1 MASLDELIRQD
12 EEENQQELA
21 FIRTQIPAEMKQYYS
36 DSDILY
42 VLDAIVDYYYTSGIL
57 EGNDEEVDIDMEAV
71 ADYVC
76 NKAKEEGVTNVC
88 EQAKKDGAGTFSPQ
102 DVFFIVQADLDFQE
116 QNL

>member
-1 MASLDELIRQD
+1 MATLDELIRQD

-21 FIRTQIPAEMKQYYS
+21 FIRTQIPAEMKKFYS
-36 DSDILY
+36 DNKILY

-57 EGNDEEVDIDMEAV
+57 DGNEEEVDIDMEAV

-76 NKAKEEGVTNVC
+76 
-88 EQAKKDGAGTFSPQ
+88 EQAKKDDIGDLNPQ